1 MQAVTTTPQTRSLAQ
16 IVCEWQPSQL
26 SEISARFSDNSSA
39 PQTTFP
45 TYHSYKAYFEPLLF
59 AELSAELLSAIEKYH
74 RAPASRQSK
83 IRARREE
90 SGTTVAIVN
99 VQKVIKSHPP
109 GFGCTVD
116 VETCDRRGPIGCVD
130 NDIVAVW
137 SQPVSESSQQNRS
150 ASSTRVI
157 PPSAVLS
164 LIKSINRTGC
174 RLITSRFPEDH
185 PNHIPAKAPEHSN
198 KQSSKT
204 RRWNILRV
212 GSITTVKREFE
223 ALQTIKNS
231 ILLPVILR
239 PRLQQST
246 IADGGLENDPNGA
259 RKQINDA
266 GTSPLASE
274 HFFTNV
280 VVDKTGLNPSQARAI
295 IHSSTTRSGFSVIQG
310 PPGTGKTRTLIS
322 LLNVVHMTQ
331 YQKYYEGLLA
341 SLESLH
347 GSVKQKQAAA
357 KAAAAKAASTDRA
370 EEKKNDSNKSTEGSL
385 LETMM
390 DDMSKTISVASDIN
404 TLAFPKHIRRPRL
417 LICAPSNSAVDE
429 ILTRLVRSKFVD
441 GQGRQYC
448 PELARIGAGDRVS
461 DAAKPLTAE
470 GQAERFLDRVCGEEM
485 NPDAREKAQR
495 KYLTSWQN
503 RCNTLLVQ
511 LSRTPKDE
519 ESSQSAIIQLH
530 ENLERL
536 DRDMRRLRI
545 AVADGKKG
553 LTREDKLRMIART
566 YVEDAQLVF
575 ATLSGSASNIL
586 TRRASSDFFDDGQ
599 AALFDTVV
607 IDEAAQATETSC
619 LIPLTLGASRC
630 LLVGD
635 PQQLPA
641 TVLSSGSAGLAYG
654 QSLLERVCRA
664 GQAVLLLDTQY
675 RMHPAISSFPR
686 RYFYHGRLVDDHSVQ
701 DENRARPYHRHSL
714 RPKFGPY
721 VFFDISE
728 GREKRSRDDK
738 SVFNPVE
745 AELAALIYTKLKK
758 EFPQDPLFSA
768 AAKTPGSVS
777 GFGVVTPYKRQ
788 MQELR
793 QSFDRAGIPT
803 GDVEIDTVDS
813 YQGREKEFVVFSCVR
828 TVSLNRGIGFV
839 RDVRRMNVGLTRAR
853 ASLIILGSAQALAE
867 GSQDWAELIEDAN
880 SRGCL
885 FSVTNISRC
894 LEPAL
899 PHEDPLVQCEKQD
912 NRKGSAKAKNK
923 VPRNSETVP
932 VRGSTTRKPSS
943 VPTDPRK
950 RLQRRDRKEL
960 PQASTPKIVDKVMAA
975 KSAQEN
981 VQLSNQMQQQH
992 DILQVRGNQPEI
1004 MQMTKVLSDA
1014 GFENVKAVEA
1024 TLADHVNRGGNLDI
1038 ETVMAA
1044 AIASNG
1050 SHPIEP
1056 LAETKKDTERGHN
1069 TAPPS
1074 ETSNPSDTQLGTTVV
1089 NTTQGDGTDPN
1100 FADQK
1105 PIREGNEE
1113 LTFKND
1119 FLRPD
1124 HREINNTPAKFSR
1137 TEKRPKK
1144 AKYKEVPKE
1153 SAAPSG
1159 WDLLFSQGQVNPE
1172 NQGVKKEV
1180 ETKNDAK
1187 TAAKQS
1193 TSAPSEEMSAIPP
1206 VLPVKEQDVAH
1217 GTRPKDQYQSMDSSF
1232 RTNEGDWGTHAGRRD
1247 NMPYNQRGSRPWLD
1261 RGRGKRPRGHDFH
1274 DSRNRGYDRG
1284 RSRQKRG
1291 RPDRH
1296 HDHFHSDHA
1305 NSTYTPQSSWNN
1317 NAQYGSNIAGYPM
1330 MGMMDPSI
1338 GVAPPGILPLQPVQ
1352 PQAIQQQLYQQQ
1364 MIQQQALQQ
1373 QVLQQQAIQHQALQQ
1388 QAAQQE
1394 ALRQQSVLMQISAAG
1409 MNPNTIGPSVYPVD
1423 NFNGYVGGMTGGELH
1438 GGVGQDQWGSESWGT
1453 GKSNQNGYGS
1463 RNRGRGR
1470 FRGHRRGRWR

>member
-26 SEISARFSDNSSA
+26 SETTARFSENSSA

-74 RAPASRQSK
+74 RAPTSRQSK

-90 SGTTVAIVN
+90 SGTTVAIVT

-109 GFGCTVD
+109 GFGWTVD

-137 SQPVSESSQQNRS
+137 SQPATENSQHNRS
-150 ASSTRVI
+150 ASSTRKI
-157 PPSAVLS
+157 PSSAVLS

-185 PNHIPAKAPEHSN
+185 ENNLLATDPEHSN

-212 GSITTVKREFE
+212 GSITTVKREFD

-231 ILLPVILR
+231 VLLPVILR

-246 IADGGLENDPNGA
+246 STDGGSENGSNGA
-259 RKQINDA
+259 RKQVNDA
-266 GTSPLASE
+266 DASSFASE

-280 VVDKTGLNPSQARAI
+280 VVEKTGLNPSQARAI

-310 PPGTGKTRTLIS
+310 PPGTGKTRTLIG

-347 GSVKQKQAAA
+347 GSVKQKQT
-357 KAAAAKAASTDRA
+357 AAKAASSDRA
-370 EEKKNDSNKSTEGSL
+370 EEKKNDTDKSTEGSL

-390 DDMSKTISVASDIN
+390 DDMSKTISVATDIN

-429 ILTRLVRSKFVD
+429 VLTRLVRSKFVD

-485 NPDAREKAQR
+485 NPEAREKAQR
-495 KYLTSWQN
+495 KSLTSWQN

-511 LSRTPKDE
+511 LSRTPKDQ
-519 ESSQSAIIQLH
+519 ESSQSVIIQLH

-575 ATLSGSASNIL
+575 ATLSGSASSIL
-586 TRRASSDFFDDGQ
+586 TRSTSSDFFDDGQ
-599 AALFDTVV
+599 TALFDTVV

-619 LIPLTLGASRC
+619 LVPLTLGASRC

-686 RYFYHGRLVDDHSVQ
+686 RYFYNGRLVDDHSVQ

-721 VFFDISE
+721 VFLDISE
-728 GREKRSRDDK
+728 GREKRTRDDK
-738 SVFNPVE
+738 SVFNPAE

-885 FSVTNISRC
+885 LSVTNIARC
-894 LEPAL
+894 LEPAP
-899 PHEDPLVQCEKQD
+899 PHEDPHVQCKKQG
-912 NRKGSAKAKNK
+912 NRKGKSPAQNQIPRK
-923 VPRNSETVP
+923 VETVQD
-932 VRGSTTRKPSS
+932 RGNTNRKPNSG
-943 VPTDPRK
+943 PTDPRK
-950 RLQRRDRKEL
+950 RLQRRDRKEPPKVPT
-960 PQASTPKIVDKVMAA
+960 PQAGADVVTA
-975 KSAQEN
+975 KTEKNAQQN
-981 VQLSNQMQQQH
+981 VQATHEVEQQH
-992 DILQVRGNQPEI
+992 GMLQVHANQPEI
-1004 MQMTKVLSDA
+1004 TQMTKVLSDA

-1056 LAETKKDTERGHN
+1056 LAETKKNAEDESKSGK
-1069 TAPPS
+1069 PS
-1074 ETSNPSDTQLGTTVV
+1074 RMNSTPDPQVETVV
-1089 NTTQGDGTDPN
+1089 GDSTKGDGTDQH
-1100 FADQK
+1100 FTEQK
-1105 PIREGNEE
+1105 ASRPSNED

-1124 HREINNTPAKFSR
+1124 HREIKGTPAKISR
-1137 TEKRPKK
+1137 ADKRPKK

-1153 SAAPSG
+1153 SATPSG
-1159 WDLLFSQGQVNPE
+1159 WDLLFSQNKGNTENPA
-1172 NQGVKKEV
+1172 VKKEV
-1180 ETKNDAK
+1180 EIKNDANI
-1187 TAAKQS
+1187 AANQS
-1193 TSAPSEEMSAIPP
+1193 TSASSKEKSLIPQVPP
-1206 VLPVKEQDVAH
+1206 VEKKDVASDTH
-1217 GTRPKDQYQSMDSSF
+1217 PKEQYQSMDSSF
-1232 RTNEGDWGTHAGRRD
+1232 RGNEGEWGTHVGRRD
-1247 NMPYNQRGSRPWLD
+1247 SLPYSHRGPRPWID

-1274 DSRNRGYDRG
+1274 ESRSRGYERA

-1305 NSTYTPQSSWNN
+1305 SAAYGPSSSWSNS
-1317 NAQYGSNIAGYPM
+1317 APYGSNVAGGYPM
-1330 MGMMDPSI
+1330 MGMMDPSMA
-1338 GVAPPGILPLQPVQ
+1338 VAPPGLLPLQPVQ

-1409 MNPNTIGPSVYPVD
+1409 MNPNTISPSVYPVSD
-1423 NFNGYVGGMTGGELH
+1423 FNGYVGGMTGGELH
-1438 GGVGQDQWGSESWGT
+1438 GGMNQEQWARESWGT
-1453 GKSNQNGYGS
+1453 GKTNQNGYGGRS
-1463 RNRGRGR
+1463 RGRGR